1 MADQSDHK
9 LFMLLP
15 LARGVLVLAGKPPLP
30 SAVPRSRAAGLQ
42 FLTVPVSLIHRA
54 VRPLV
59 FMLLGAEGLH
69 VQIRDGSG
77 SSKAKTARKRK
88 EPRNQGTLFNFSGEG
103 GRLDSGR
110 THQGFVTIDTEQ
122 VTTHSAPIARPA
134 HRDNRSVPASKPR
147 SHGLRPAVPK
157 ERILQEHWEG
167 GPDETEPRPRLH
179 REGGGD
185 LVIHSR
191 RVTLDFD
198 VLLLPAGMTFG
209 NDSCLGRGWLHELI
223 ALLTAERDEHCPAP
237 HSFLTF
243 DLHPSISAQEFELN
257 LEKAVQHVR
266 DIFSQRDYP
275 SPEENGAWQ
284 SFLHSMVQHLSW
296 LLARAPVEEYISL
309 CASLQKHLAQLQ
321 DIVDQPRE
329 VLPEDDKPS
338 VLELEIRW
346 FTLEAMTRLECHRT
360 RRQGVV
366 EGSAVRQHTQRLV
379 MRLWSIGFQELLTP
393 FKNDISDPPINNVP
407 FAKRAAELWVSLI
420 HYIEAWTSAQ
430 DPQLDESDRLVSL
443 WHVLHRL
450 ASQEGLLRTSASEVA
465 SCESVWR
472 CVFTLCALSQFSVH
486 GTSLSSPRG
495 PASWQFIEL
504 ALDRV
509 KLTANPALEAPL
521 SKRSLQKRDEYIRIQ
536 LARCLILARKWKWPL
551 GDAINLVNR
560 LLEIFKS
567 RNFANMTDEYPEF
580 PSFLRHN
587 NIHLLDENK
596 RSDTAFTLFLKLVV
610 KAVND
615 TRPPAQGN
623 NVIAISPKV
632 KKLLSLIAP
641 VTSVAFT
648 KAKPP
653 TAQQLSML
661 YNRFSAVAVTIYLE
675 PSSAGV
681 KYSLGKA
688 RRYVK
693 FEEADDETRRAC
705 IRGLMHLAILLRH
718 LHLPLQDIWDWL
730 AHMSNVLVDEYM
742 QTHGA
747 RIATGIQ
754 MLLGCVRRVIETPL
768 MDPGQT
774 VSEYPDPAWLTGR
787 QWIPVRSSE
796 TPTNL
801 FPQHG
806 SNGSF
811 PSILSSAPTR

>member
-1 MADQSDHK
+1 MPCEHRCSWISGAD
-9 LFMLLP
+9 
-15 LARGVLVLAGKPPLP
+15 
-30 SAVPRSRAAGLQ
+30 
-42 FLTVPVSLIHRA
+42 
-54 VRPLV
+54 
-59 FMLLGAEGLH
+59 GLH
-69 VQIRDGSG
+69 VHIRDG

-103 GRLDSGR
+103 GRLHSGR
-110 THQGFVTIDTEQ
+110 THHGFVTIDTEQ
-122 VTTHSAPIARPA
+122 VTSHSASVVRPA
-134 HRDNRSVPASKPR
+134 PRENRSVPVSKPR
-147 SHGLRPAVPK
+147 SHGLKPIVPK
-157 ERILQEHWEG
+157 ERTLQEYWED
-167 GPDETEPRPRLH
+167 GPDEVEPPPRLH
-179 REGGGD
+179 REGDGN
-185 LVIHSR
+185 LVLRSR
-191 RVTLDFD
+191 RVTPDFD
-198 VLLLPAGMTFG
+198 VLLLPAGMSFG
-209 NDSCLGRGWLHELI
+209 GDSCLGRGWLHELV
-223 ALLTAERDEHCPAP
+223 ALITAERDEHCPVP

-243 DLHPSISAQEFELN
+243 DLHPSMSAQEFELV
-257 LEKAVQHVR
+257 LEKGCQHMR
-266 DIFSQRDYP
+266 DIFSQRDFP

-284 SFLHSMVQHLSW
+284 SFLHSVAQHLSW
-296 LLARAPVEEYISL
+296 LLARAAAEEYVSL

-329 VLPEDDKPS
+329 VLPEDDRPS

-346 FTLEAMTRLECHRT
+346 FTLEATARLECHRT
-360 RRQGVV
+360 RRHGVV
-366 EGSAVRQHTQRLV
+366 EGSAVSQHTQRLL

-393 FKNDISDPPINNVP
+393 FKNDIVDPVVNDP
-407 FAKRAAELWVSLI
+407 FAKRAAELWVSLM
-420 HYIEAWTSAQ
+420 HFVEAWASAK
-430 DPQLDESDRLVSL
+430 DPKLDESDRLVSL

-450 ASQEGLLRTSASEVA
+450 VSQDGLLRTSASEVA
-465 SCESVWR
+465 SCESLWR
-472 CVFTLCALSQFSVH
+472 CVFTLCALSQFSLH
-486 GTSLSSPRG
+486 GTSLSSPRA
-495 PASWQFIEL
+495 PASWQCVEL

-509 KLTANPALEAPL
+509 KLTADPALQAPL

-536 LARCLILARKWKWPL
+536 LARCLILARKWKWSL

-587 NIHLLDENK
+587 NIHLLNENK

-615 TRPPAQGN
+615 TRPPAQVN
-623 NVIAISPKV
+623 NGAPAISPKV

-641 VTSVAFT
+641 VTAVAFT

-675 PSSAGV
+675 PSLAGV

-693 FEEADDETRRAC
+693 FEDADDETRRAC

-718 LHLPLQDIWDWL
+718 LHMPLQDIWDWL
-730 AHMSNVLVDEYM
+730 AHMSNVLVDEYT

-774 VSEYPDPAWLTGR
+774 VAAYPDPAWLNGREPALVYSHGIATDPFCSMGQTGLLPRHSAQRQYNDRQRDSEARAVVPELQGGSPPAATPTDAARGGKRGR
-787 QWIPVRSSE
+787 QPGESRVLRDGRHE
-796 TPTNL
+796 L
-801 FPQHG
+801 
-806 SNGSF
+806 
-811 PSILSSAPTR
+811 R